1 MYPEYSTWSDPSAPK
16 QKATE
21 LEMIIDRLERMLQ
34 SAVEI
39 RDRIQRF
46 NMRLAPGGVPDEA
59 AQCAERPSRTWLLG
73 GINDLLDDIDRIQK
87 SQSTEISVL
96 SNLI

>member
-1 MYPEYSTWSDPSAPK
+1 MYTECSTWSDPSAPK

-21 LEMIIDRLERMLQ
+21 LEMIIDRLDRMLN
-34 SAVEI
+34 SAVEM

-46 NMRLAPGGVPDEA
+46 NMRLAPGDVPDES

-73 GINDLLDDIDRIQK
+73 GINDLLDDFDRIQK
-87 SQSTEISVL
+87 SQATEISVL

>member
-1 MYPEYSTWSDPSAPK
+1 
-16 QKATE
+16 
-21 LEMIIDRLERMLQ
+21 MIIDRLERMLN

-59 AQCAERPSRTWLLG
+59 AQCAERPSRT
-73 GINDLLDDIDRIQK
+73 
-87 SQSTEISVL
+87 
-96 SNLI
+96 